1 MADGLYI
8 PTFIA
13 NENFQPAIINPR
25 VFFYNGKR
33 NISPDFKILG
43 LEANLVQATVDEHS
57 AFPYFDHYS
66 AADANTGPT
75 SNSESLLFFNEGTA
89 YGSLPSETLYTKYW
103 QTYIELLY
111 NPKTRFIECE
121 ANLPFALYVDLKLND
136 VVLFK
141 GSHYHLR
148 AINNYN
154 LKTGD
159 CNLQLLGPI
168 IKDSLDNQ

>member
-1 MADGLYI
+1 MAQGLYI

-13 NENFQPAIINPR
+13 NENFDPAIVNPR
-25 VFFYNGKR
+25 VFFYNGLKS
-33 NISPDFKILG
+33 ISPGIKFTRISEDFF
-43 LEANLVQATVDEHS
+43 S
-57 AFPYFDHYS
+57 AFVGTYTEFPYFDHYS
-66 AADANTGPT
+66 SGSVDETPDST
-75 SNSESLLFFNEGTA
+75 SESLLFFNEGTA
-89 YGSLPSETLYTKYW
+89 YGSLPTQTLYTKYW

-121 ANLPFALYVDLKLND
+121 ANLPFGLFIDLKLND
-136 VVLFK
+136 IVLFK
-141 GSHYHLR
+141 GSHYHLK

-168 IKDSLDNQ
+168 IKDSLD